1 MKTVII
7 PVDFSET
14 ALNAA
19 RYAAEMLSGSSN
31 TNIIL
36 YNLYRH
42 DNEYEMSGA
51 YLDSLKEELLRK
63 GDKEIECIREKGSDV
78 VDSLERL
85 AYQKSATLIVMGIT
99 GKSPMKQAL
108 IGSNTSVSYTHL
120 RAHET
125 P

>member
-19 RYAAEMLSGSSN
+19 RYASEMLSGRPDAS
-31 TNIIL
+31 IIL

-63 GDKEIECIREKGSDV
+63 GDKEIECIRERGSDV
-78 VDSLERL
+78 VD
-85 AYQKSATLIVMGIT
+85 
-99 GKSPMKQAL
+99 
-108 IGSNTSVSYTHL
+108 
-120 RAHET
+120 
-125 P
+125 